1 MDRRRQRALVNGTP
15 RVVAARHGRP
25 AWVLTFAIAD
35 GRITGIRVLAGPER
49 LGELELAEL

>member
-1 MDRRRQRALVNGTP
+1 VNGTP
-15 RVVAARHGRP
+15 GVVAARHGRP